1 MVTEKGRDRRG
12 GAVFGILVV
21 TIAMMAGG
29 SLVLGPPAR
38 AQGSP
43 AQSPG
48 GKPATVARV
57 TPRQLHTQIKLF
69 NPDYNGKGQFW
80 IQQGQVRAAQ
90 LAGTGIGDLS
100 PLKGLRLGALDL
112 RVNPLS
118 DLGPLANMPLVE
130 LYLEQTRVA
139 DLSALR
145 GIALKVLYLS
155 NTAVADLSPL
165 SGMPLEKLNLLGTRV
180 TDITPLKNMP
190 LKMLWLNE
198 TPVTDI
204 SPLSGTPLM
213 SLTLHRSRVA
223 DLRPLSHMALQRLHI
238 GDTPVED
245 LTPLANL
252 ALRRLIF
259 TPANIS
265 RGLEAVR
272 EMTSLSEIGTT
283 FENRVPADQFWQR
296 YDRGEFKP

>member
-1 MVTEKGRDRRG
+1 MVTEKGRG
-12 GAVFGILVV
+12 GAVCGILLV
-21 TIAMMAGG
+21 TIVLMAAG
-29 SLVLGPPAR
+29 SLGLGSPVR
-38 AQGSP
+38 AQGP
-43 AQSPG
+43 PTQPPD
-48 GKPATVARV
+48 GKAAVLGRA
-57 TPRQLHTQIKLF
+57 TPRQLHTQIKFF

-90 LAGTGIGDLS
+90 LAGTGIDDLT
-100 PLKGLRLGALDL
+100 PLKGLPLGALDL
-112 RVNPLS
+112 RVNPLR
-118 DLGPLANMPLVE
+118 DLGPLENMPLVE

-139 DLSALR
+139 DLSALK
-145 GIALKVLYLS
+145 GIPLKVLYLS

-198 TPVTDI
+198 TSVADV

-213 SLTLHRSRVA
+213 SLTLHRSQVA
-223 DLRPLSHMALQRLHI
+223 DLRPLSQMALKRLHI

-259 TPANIS
+259 TPGNIS

-272 EMTSLSEIGTT
+272 GMTSLREIGTT
-283 FENRVPADQFWQR
+283 FENRMPAEQFWQR